1 MGFFYFCGYLY
12 IMENINNYK
21 KRFFNLMESTMG
33 DVKPL
38 IVEDEQSSEL
48 SNLNTI
54 LSQANLGQV
63 SQEDV
68 PELVSDCP
76 IYAPNESAQGYLD
89 QVKQAAEN
97 ADLGTLK
104 SELKKVSLA
113 KDSNKIQE
121 QDVTNF
127 MTVFGIKI
135 PTIEFF
141 IIVGGIITAILVSIA
156 KRIFGEKEKSKGKMY
171 CEKSNTKLLSKLGVS

>member
-1 MGFFYFCGYLY
+1 MK
-12 IMENINNYK
+12 NINNYK

-38 IVEDEQSSEL
+38 IMEQSSGL
-48 SNLNTI
+48 STLNTI

-76 IYAPNESAQGYLD
+76 IYAPSEEAQSYLD
-89 QVKQAAEN
+89 QVKQAAES

-104 SELKKVSLA
+104 SELKKVSSA
-113 KDSNKIQE
+113 KDSIQE

-127 MTVFGIKI
+127 MTVFGIRI
-135 PTIEFF
+135 PTIEFVL
-141 IIVGGIITAILVSIA
+141 IAGGIIIAILVSIA
-156 KRIFGEKEKSKGKMY
+156 KRIFGEEEKSKGKMY

>member
-1 MGFFYFCGYLY
+1 
-12 IMENINNYK
+12 
-21 KRFFNLMESTMG
+21 MG

-38 IVEDEQSSEL
+38 IMEQSTGL
-48 SNLNTI
+48 SNLNSI
-54 LSQANLGQV
+54 LSQVNLGQL

-76 IYAPNESAQGYLD
+76 IYAPNETSQSYLD
-89 QVKQAAEN
+89 RIKQAAES
-97 ADLGTLK
+97 ADLNTLK

-113 KDSNKIQE
+113 KESNKIQE
-121 QDVTNF
+121 QDVTDF

-171 CEKSNTKLLSKLGVS
+171 CEKSNTKLLSKLGIS

>member
-1 MGFFYFCGYLY
+1 
-12 IMENINNYK
+12 MENINNYK

-38 IVEDEQSSEL
+38 IMEESSEL
-48 SNLNTI
+48 SNLNAI

-89 QVKQAAEN
+89 QVKQAAES
-97 ADLGTLK
+97 ADLNTLK

-121 QDVTNF
+121 QDVTDF
-127 MTVFGIKI
+127 MTVFGIRI
-135 PTIEFF
+135 PTIEFVL
-141 IIVGGIITAILVSIA
+141 IAGGIIIAILVSIA
-156 KRIFGEKEKSKGKMY
+156 KRIFGEEEKSKGKAY

>member
-1 MGFFYFCGYLY
+1 MGFFCFCGYLY

-38 IVEDEQSSEL
+38 IMEQSTGL
-48 SNLNTI
+48 SNLNSI
-54 LSQANLGQV
+54 LSQVNLGQL

-76 IYAPNESAQGYLD
+76 IYAPNETSQSYLD
-89 QVKQAAEN
+89 RIKQAAES
-97 ADLGTLK
+97 ADLNTLK

-113 KDSNKIQE
+113 KESNKIQE

-127 MTVFGIKI
+127 TTIFGIRV
-135 PTIEFF
+135 PTIEFV
-141 IIVGGIITAILVSIA
+141 IIAGGIIIAILVSIA

-171 CEKSNTKLLSKLGVS
+171 CEKSNTKLLSKLGIS